1 MTKKIFNQVQDFLTV
16 VDPDHTY
23 QIVNVGLLLWQHTP
37 EEVVGYL
44 NQLRQEFK
52 KELNR
57 LLKENKA
64 HPKVNFLI
72 VQMFR
77 LRMAI
82 KTIQKSQKEEVKRDE
97 HAIEQRTAAGGGL
110 S

>member
-23 QIVNVGLLLWQHTP
+23 QIVNVGLLLWQHSP
-37 EEVVGYL
+37 KEVVALL
-44 NQLRQEFK
+44 NQIRREYK
-52 KELNR
+52 KELNQ

-64 HPKVNFLI
+64 HPKVNFLV
-72 VQMFR
+72 VQIFR
-77 LRMAI
+77 LRMAM
-82 KTIQKSQKEEVKRDE
+82 KTIQKSEKEEVKRDE